1 MNQLL
6 IKYSPVIAI
15 TLFIIFI
22 IIHLS
27 LNKQYE
33 FPDGISLLSLGR
45 NFEISAFIFF
55 LLIGIFLLIA
65 SNTYIPKIYD
75 YLIKLNSEKSKKI
88 RYVKRINMI
97 LVNLGIIG
105 MILQSVFNLNIPFS
119 KNAIF
124 QFLDFGKLK
133 PIHMIIIHHI
143 LAFGSIAIIGVSN
156 ILLAIMCYKNKNN
169 LDSHSI
175 IYKIVLSILFSIFLG
190 MTFIFPIFAPRNI
203 ISKIKDLVF
212 VTPFFHQ
219 ITFIILCI
227 LFYVGFV
234 YDYDNLYLK
243 LIS

>member
-1 MNQLL
+1 MNNLL
-6 IKYSPVIAI
+6 IKYSPIIAI
-15 TLFIIFI
+15 TLFVVFI
-22 IIHLS
+22 IIHLNF
-27 LNKQYE
+27 NKQYE

-75 YLIKLNSEKSKKI
+75 YLIDLNPVKNKKI
-88 RYVKRINMI
+88 KYVKIINMI

-119 KNAIF
+119 KNAFF

-143 LAFGSIAIIGVSN
+143 LAFGSIAIIGISN
-156 ILLAIMCYKNKNN
+156 IMLAIMCYKNKNN

-175 IYKIVLSILFSIFLG
+175 IYKLVLSILFSIFLG
-190 MTFIFPIFAPRNI
+190 MTFIFPIFASRNI

-212 VTPFFHQ
+212 INPFFHQ

-227 LFYVGFV
+227 MYYLGFV